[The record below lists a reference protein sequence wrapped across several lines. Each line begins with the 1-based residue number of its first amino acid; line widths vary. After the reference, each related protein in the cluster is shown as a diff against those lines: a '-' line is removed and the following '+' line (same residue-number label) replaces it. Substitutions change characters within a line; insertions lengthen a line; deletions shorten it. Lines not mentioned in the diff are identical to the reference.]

1 VSGRQVTVVAD
12 DAADPIRD
20 ALASA
25 ETDVAVETLTPA
37 DVAAGTFGDSRV
49 VVAVGEP
56 ALLAAAQS
64 VPDSPIVPVDTGTR
78 RYDVSA
84 AAVGA
89 AVDAAAAATLDTV
102 SHPVLDVSV
111 AGESAGTAVLDVTL
125 LTADPARISEFA
137 VGSDDGW
144 TEAIRADG
152 VVVATPLGSTGY
164 AHAVGGP
171 VLAPGTGVV
180 AAPISAYAM
189 HVRPWVLRPPVS
201 VSVERDEA
209 RVTLRL
215 DDEVTRPVPPDVQ
228 VDITVGA
235 SVSVVAPQQF
245 AEE

>member
-1 VSGRQVTVVAD
+1 MSGWPVTVVAD
-12 DAADPIRD
+12 GAADPVLD
-20 ALASA
+20 ALAGA
-25 ETDVAVETLTPA
+25 GADAAVETVSPA
-37 DVAAGTFGDSRV
+37 DVGSEAFDDARA

-56 ALLAAAQS
+56 ALLAVVRS
-64 VPDSPIVPVDTGTR
+64 VPDPPIVPVDTGSG
-78 RYDVSA
+78 RYDMSA

-89 AVDAAAAATLDTV
+89 VVDAVAADTLETV
-102 SHPVLDVSV
+102 AHPVLDVSV
-111 AGESAGTAVLDVTL
+111 ADEHAGTAVLDVTL

-144 TEAIRADG
+144 AEAIRADG

-164 AHAVGGP
+164 AHAVGSP
-171 VLAPGTGVV
+171 MLAPGTGVV

-189 HVRPWVLRPPVS
+189 HVRPWVLRPRVS

-215 DDEVTRPVPPDVQ
+215 DDEVTRPVPPGVP

-235 SVSVVAPQQF
+235 SVSVAVPQQF
-245 AEE
+245 PGA

>member
-1 VSGRQVTVVAD
+1 MAD
-12 DAADPIRD
+12 GATDPILD
-20 ALASA
+20 ALAGA
-25 ETDVAVETLTPA
+25 DTDAAVETIAPV
-37 DVAAGTFGDSRV
+37 DVASETLRDAQMI
-49 VVAVGEP
+49 VAVGEP
-56 ALLAAAQS
+56 ALIAVARC
-64 VPDSPIVPVDTGTR
+64 VPELPIVPVDTGIG
-78 RYDVSA
+78 RYNVSA

-89 AVDAAAAATLDTV
+89 AVDAATAGALETV
-102 SHPVLDVSV
+102 AHPVLDVSV
-111 AGESAGTAVLDVTL
+111 AGDPVGTAFLDVTL

-144 TEAIRADG
+144 MQAIRADG
-152 VVVATPLGSTGY
+152 VVVATPPGSTGY

-171 VLAPGTGVV
+171 VLAPGTGLV

-215 DDEVTRPVPPDVQ
+215 DDEVTRSVPPDLP

-235 SVSVVAPQQF
+235 SVSVVVPQQF
-245 AEE
+245 SRE

>member
-1 VSGRQVTVVAD
+1 MSGRQVTVVAD
-12 DAADPIRD
+12 GEADPILD
-20 ALASA
+20 ALAGA
-25 ETDVAVETLTPA
+25 ETDVTVETLAPA
-37 DVAAGTFGDSRV
+37 DVVSKTGGDARLV
-49 VVAVGEP
+49 VVIGGP
-56 ALLAAAQS
+56 ALLAAARS
-64 VPDSPIVPVDTGTR
+64 LPESPIVLVDTVAG

-89 AVDAAAAATLDTV
+89 AVDAATADTLETV
-102 SHPVLDVSV
+102 AHPVLDVSV
-111 AGESAGTAVLDVTL
+111 ADERAGTAVLDATL
-125 LTADPARISEFA
+125 LTIDPARISEFA

-144 TEAIRADG
+144 MESIRADG

-171 VLAPGTGVV
+171 VLAPGTGLV

-189 HVRPWVLRPPVS
+189 DVRPWVLRPPVS

-215 DDEVTRPVPPDVQ
+215 DDEVTRPVPPDVP

-235 SVSVVAPQQF
+235 SVSVVVPQQF

>member
-1 VSGRQVTVVAD
+1 MSGRQVTVVAD
-12 DAADPIRD
+12 RAAEPVLD
-20 ALASA
+20 ALAGA
-25 ETDVAVETLTPA
+25 ETDVAVETLAPA
-37 DVAAGTFGDSRV
+37 DVVPETGGDARL

-56 ALLAAAQS
+56 ALLAAARS
-64 VPDSPIVPVDTGTR
+64 LPESPIVPVDTGTR

-84 AAVGA
+84 AAVGT
-89 AVDAAAAATLDTV
+89 AVDTAAGALETV
-102 SHPVLDVSV
+102 AHPVLDVSV
-111 AGESAGTAVLDVTL
+111 ADERAGTAVLDVTL
-125 LTADPARISEFA
+125 LTIDPARISEFA

-144 TEAIRADG
+144 MESIRADG

-171 VLAPGTGVV
+171 VLAPGTGLV

-189 HVRPWVLRPPVS
+189 DVRPWVLRPPVS

-215 DDEVTRPVPPDVQ
+215 DDEVTRPVPPDVP

-235 SVSVVAPQQF
+235 SVPVVVPQQF
-245 AEE
+245 TEE